1 MLQIGINFSVLA
13 TGCNK
18 KTHYVIFSLTPNPYD
33 FVLLGYSPMNY
44 YLCIQLPFHNHRSFD
59 CPSEKCASGD
69 IRAAADMFAKQV
81 QSSHLVLS
89 HHSAVDRSV
98 SRDVHVSQ
106 IGKASKFFYSFS
118 VTSVGR
124 A

>member
-1 MLQIGINFSVLA
+1 V
-13 TGCNK
+13 
-18 KTHYVIFSLTPNPYD
+18 
-33 FVLLGYSPMNY
+33 
-44 YLCIQLPFHNHRSFD
+44 
-59 CPSEKCASGD
+59 SGD
-69 IRAAADMFAKQV
+69 IRAAADMLAKQV